1 VHDHPVQLTHSQLT
15 TLASR
20 WPSPEVLYLACE
32 PVKSTDASTL
42 TLGAFVPFVW
52 YFPGTREL
60 GLSVDAESGPDVNVD
75 VDIGFPPFKNLTKS
89 SVGVSDIRDENA
101 VALFLSRLCPLGVEI
116 EYGMTW
122 HADLEKWVAELQD
135 EENEMFANVLTPTN
149 TNNTATNNNA
159 TDDTAITNPP
169 SSKPSSSSLKPNYTS
184 ILTLQ
189 KVGGRRAGVT
199 PC

>member
-1 VHDHPVQLTHSQLT
+1 M
-15 TLASR
+15 
-20 WPSPEVLYLACE
+20 
-32 PVKSTDASTL
+32 
-42 TLGAFVPFVW
+42 
-52 YFPGTREL
+52 REL
-60 GLSVDAESGPDVNVD
+60 RLFVDAGSGPDVDVD
-75 VDIGFPPFKNLTKS
+75 VDIGFPRFKNLTKL

-101 VALFLSRLCPLGVEI
+101 VALFLSRLCSLGVEI
-116 EYGMTW
+116 EYGMAW

-159 TDDTAITNPP
+159 TDDTAIANPP
-169 SSKPSSSSLKPNYTS
+169 SSKPSSSSLKPNYTC

-189 KVGGRRAGVT
+189 KVGSRRAGVT